1 MTLRGEVNNQHLA
14 SADLCHFPAESL
26 HPAKPESHSSAAFAR
41 HSSEQQQAAASPD
54 AGPPPFQDPMMTEFA
69 SALGRLLRHVRPYAA
84 AALCL
89 GAALPAATGVAR
101 ADGKLDAKY
110 SLSVGGVEIGRA
122 TLVAE
127 ATGTNYEIAATGRIT
142 GVLRAVSSGKGSVA
156 ARGALGLGKVVP
168 QVFAVAAEAG
178 GKAEGV
184 RFAVVNNMVRELAVE
199 PPIKPLPDRVEIT
212 DANMTNI
219 IDPMSG
225 AFVYVPGTVD
235 LISAAA
241 CDRSIPV
248 FDGRQRYDISLTY
261 LRTEQVKLPK
271 GYTGP
276 AVVCRAAYTPV
287 AGHRPTRYTVKYMQ
301 ENKEMY
307 VWLVPVAGT
316 RLLAP
321 FKVSVA
327 TMIGTALLE
336 ATAFETS
343 VKESPVSVNAPKP
356 Q

>member
-1 MTLRGEVNNQHLA
+1 MIDV
-14 SADLCHFPAESL
+14 
-26 HPAKPESHSSAAFAR
+26 
-41 HSSEQQQAAASPD
+41 ASPV
-54 AGPPPFQDPMMTEFA
+54 
-69 SALGRLLRHVRPYAA
+69 GRLLHRLGPFAA
-84 AALCL
+84 TVLCL
-89 GAALPAATGVAR
+89 GAALPAAIGAAW
-101 ADGKLDAKY
+101 ADGRLDAKY

-127 ATGTNYEIAATGRIT
+127 ATGTSYEIAATGRIT

-156 ARGALGLGKVVP
+156 ARGAIGMGKVEP
-168 QVFAVAAEAG
+168 KVFAVAAEAD

-184 RFAVVNNMVRELAVE
+184 RFAVANNAVKELVVE

-212 DANMTNI
+212 EAHLTNV

-235 LISAAA
+235 MLSAAA

-248 FDGRQRYDISLTY
+248 FDGRQRYDITLTY
-261 LRTEQVKLPK
+261 LRVEQVKLAK
-271 GYTGP
+271 DYSGP

-287 AGHRPTRYTVKYMQ
+287 AGHRPTRYTVRYMQ

-327 TMIGTALLE
+327 TMIGTAILE
-336 ATAFETS
+336 ATAFKTV
-343 VKESPVSVNAPKP
+343 VKENPVPVNAPKP

>member
-1 MTLRGEVNNQHLA
+1 MIDV
-14 SADLCHFPAESL
+14 
-26 HPAKPESHSSAAFAR
+26 
-41 HSSEQQQAAASPD
+41 ASPV
-54 AGPPPFQDPMMTEFA
+54 
-69 SALGRLLRHVRPYAA
+69 GRLLHRLGPFAA
-84 AALCL
+84 ALLCL
-89 GAALPAATGVAR
+89 GAALPAAIGAAR
-101 ADGKLDAKY
+101 ADGRLDAKY
-110 SLSVGGVEIGRA
+110 SLTVGGVEIGRA

-127 ATGTNYEIAATGRIT
+127 ATGTSYEIAATGRIT

-156 ARGALGLGKVVP
+156 ARGAIGVGKVVP
-168 QVFAVAAEAG
+168 QVFAVAAEAD

-184 RFAVVNNMVRELAVE
+184 RFAVVNNTVKELVVE

-212 DANMTNI
+212 DAHLINV

-235 LISAAA
+235 MLSAAA

-248 FDGRQRYDISLTY
+248 FDGRQRYDISLSY
-261 LRTEQVKLPK
+261 LRVEQVKLPK
-271 GYTGP
+271 GYSGP

-301 ENKEMY
+301 ENKEMF

-327 TMIGTALLE
+327 TMIGTAILE
-336 ATAFETS
+336 ATSFETAA
-343 VKESPVSVNAPKP
+343 KENAVPVNVPKP

>member
-1 MTLRGEVNNQHLA
+1 MTDV
-14 SADLCHFPAESL
+14 
-26 HPAKPESHSSAAFAR
+26 
-41 HSSEQQQAAASPD
+41 ASPV
-54 AGPPPFQDPMMTEFA
+54 
-69 SALGRLLRHVRPYAA
+69 GRLLRRLGPFAA
-84 AALCL
+84 AVLCL
-89 GAALPAATGVAR
+89 GAVLPAATGAAR
-101 ADGKLDAKY
+101 ADGRLDAKY
-110 SLSVGGVEIGRA
+110 SLTVGGVEIGRA

-127 ATGTNYEIAATGRIT
+127 ATGTTYEIAATGRIT

-156 ARGALGLGKVVP
+156 ARGALGVGKVVP
-168 QVFAVAAEAG
+168 QVFAVAAEAD

-184 RFAVVNNMVRELAVE
+184 RFAVANNTVKELVVE

-212 DANMTNI
+212 DAHLTNI

-235 LISAAA
+235 MLSAAA

-248 FDGRQRYDISLTY
+248 FDGRQRYDISLSY
-261 LRTEQVKLPK
+261 LRVEQVKIPK
-271 GYTGP
+271 GYSGP
-276 AVVCRAAYTPV
+276 AVVCRAGYTPV

-301 ENKEMY
+301 ENKEMF

-327 TMIGTALLE
+327 TMIGTAILE
-336 ATAFETS
+336 ATAFDTA
-343 VKESPVSVNAPKP
+343 VKENTVPVNAPKP

>member
-1 MTLRGEVNNQHLA
+1 MRIDV
-14 SADLCHFPAESL
+14 
-26 HPAKPESHSSAAFAR
+26 
-41 HSSEQQQAAASPD
+41 ASPV
-54 AGPPPFQDPMMTEFA
+54 
-69 SALGRLLRHVRPYAA
+69 GRLLHRLGPFAA
-84 AALCL
+84 AVLCL
-89 GAALPAATGVAR
+89 GAALPAALGAAR
-101 ADGKLDAKY
+101 ADGRLNAKY
-110 SLSVGGVEIGRA
+110 SLTVGGVEIGRA

-127 ATGTNYEIAATGRIT
+127 ATGTSYEIAATGRIT

-156 ARGALGLGKVVP
+156 ARGAIGMGKVVP
-168 QVFAVAAEAG
+168 QVFAVAAEADG
-178 GKAEGV
+178 NAEGV
-184 RFAVVNNMVRELAVE
+184 RFAVANNAVKELVVE

-212 DANMTNI
+212 EAHLTNV

-235 LISAAA
+235 MLSAAA

-248 FDGRQRYDISLTY
+248 FDGRQRYDISLSY
-261 LRTEQVKLPK
+261 LRVEQVKLAK
-271 GYTGP
+271 GYSGP

-307 VWLVPVAGT
+307 VWLGPVAGT

-321 FKVSVA
+321 FKVTVA
-327 TMIGTALLE
+327 TMIGTAILE
-336 ATAFETS
+336 ATAFETV
-343 VKESPVSVNAPKP
+343 VKENAVPVNAPKP